1 MEKIK
6 IPYKIYSIYRKQGG
20 IMPDIN
26 VNQITKTIILKD
38 IIIIL
43 IILVLSKI
51 LLEAMSHFIN
61 KTFSNKMDEDGYRKV
76 RIETLSKNL
85 YTVIR
90 FIVGFIIAMIVMDML
105 GINTRSII
113 ATAGIGGVAIAFG
126 AQTLVK
132 DIVTGVIIIIDD
144 TFRVGDWI
152 IAGGVEGTVETLGM
166 RHTKIRDYDGS
177 LHTIPN
183 SQITNV
189 QNLNSGPIRFE
200 CNIFLSYDVPYE
212 EALDIVSS
220 VSKRLKEEEDL
231 SKYIVEDVSLFGI
244 MEIRESSYIAKTTA
258 VAVPG
263 YQWALARRERKLIID
278 EIYHRDLNPSIQVVA
293 IANGKDAN
301 EKI

>member
-1 MEKIK
+1 
-6 IPYKIYSIYRKQGG
+6 
-20 IMPDIN
+20 MPDIDI
-26 VNQITKTIILKD
+26 NQITKTNILKD

-61 KTFSNKMDEDGYRKV
+61 KAFSNKMNEDGYRKV

-90 FIVGFIIAMIVMDML
+90 FIVGFIIVMIILDML
-105 GINTRSII
+105 GVNTRSII

-132 DIVTGVIIIIDD
+132 DIVTGIIIIVDD

-189 QNLNSGPIRFE
+189 QNLNSGPIKFE
-200 CNIFLSYDVPYE
+200 CNIYLSYDVPFE
-212 EALDIVSS
+212 EALDIVDS
-220 VSKRLKEEEDL
+220 VSRRLKEEKDL
-231 SKYIVEDVSLFGI
+231 SRYIIEDVSLFGI
-244 MEIRESSYIAKTTA
+244 MEIRESSYVAKTTA

-263 YQWALARRERKLIID
+263 HQWELSRRERKLIID

-293 IANGKDAN
+293 IANGKDTN
-301 EKI
+301 EEI

>member
-1 MEKIK
+1 
-6 IPYKIYSIYRKQGG
+6 
-20 IMPDIN
+20 MPDVNI
-26 VNQITKTIILKD
+26 NQITKANIFKY

-61 KTFSNKMDEDGYRKV
+61 KAFSNKMDEDGYRKV

-90 FIVGFIIAMIVMDML
+90 FIVGFIIVMIVMDML

-132 DIVTGVIIIIDD
+132 DIVTGVIIIVDD

-189 QNLNSGPIRFE
+189 QNLNSGPIKFE

-212 EALDIVSS
+212 EALDIVNS

-231 SKYIVEDVSLFGI
+231 SEYIVEDVSLFGI
-244 MEIRESSYIAKTTA
+244 MEIRESSYVAKTTA

-293 IANGKDAN
+293 ITNGKDAN

>member
-1 MEKIK
+1 
-6 IPYKIYSIYRKQGG
+6 
-20 IMPDIN
+20 MPDIN
-26 VNQITKTIILKD
+26 VNQINQAEIIKD
-38 IIIIL
+38 IIMIL

-61 KTFSNKMDEDGYRKV
+61 KAFSNKMDVDGYRKV

-90 FIVGFIIAMIVMDML
+90 FIVGFIIVMIVLDML

-132 DIVTGVIIIIDD
+132 DIVTGVIIIVDD

-152 IAGGVEGTVETLGM
+152 IAGGVEGTVESLGM

-183 SQITNV
+183 SEITTV
-189 QNLNSGPIRFE
+189 QNLNSGPIKFE
-200 CNIFLSYDVPYE
+200 CNIYLSYDVSYE
-212 EALDIVSS
+212 EATDIVET
-220 VSKRLKEEEDL
+220 VSKRLKEEKDL
-231 SKYIVEDVSLFGI
+231 SKYIIEDVSLFGI
-244 MEIRESSYIAKTTA
+244 MEIRESSYVAKTTA

-263 YQWALARRERKLIID
+263 HQWELARRERKLIID

-293 IANGKDAN
+293 IANGKDSN
-301 EKI
+301 EEI

>member
-1 MEKIK
+1 
-6 IPYKIYSIYRKQGG
+6 
-20 IMPDIN
+20 MPDVNI
-26 VNQITKTIILKD
+26 NQITKTNIFKD

-51 LLEAMSHFIN
+51 LLEATSHFIN
-61 KTFSNKMDEDGYRKV
+61 KAFSNKMDEDGYRKV

-90 FIVGFIIAMIVMDML
+90 FIVGFIIVMIVMDML

-189 QNLNSGPIRFE
+189 QNLNSGPIKFE
-200 CNIFLSYDVPYE
+200 CDIYLSYDVPYE
-212 EALDIVSS
+212 EALDIVNS
-220 VSKRLKEEEDL
+220 VSKKLKEEEDL
-231 SKYIVEDVSLFGI
+231 IEYIVEDVSLFGI
-244 MEIRESSYIAKTTA
+244 MEIRESSYVAKTTA